1 MRIIHDKQLCR
12 DAADVDRWL
21 YSFIIRRLSEVG
33 RALLARLAHAGY
45 GGSSNPFED
54 PPVVFGATSIED
66 VTLNV
71 FIPEYPLGIN
81 FLEDADEVVEA
92 RIELA

>member
-21 YSFIIRRLSEVG
+21 YSFIIRRLSETG
-33 RALLARLAHAGY
+33 RAMLARLALTGHGC
-45 GGSSNPFED
+45 SLNPFEN
-54 PPVVFGATSIED
+54 PPVIFRATPIED
-66 VTLNV
+66 VTLDV
-71 FIPEYPLGIN
+71 FVPEYPLGIN
-81 FLEDADEVVEA
+81 FLEDTDKVVEA